1 MYDAVVIGGGPGG
14 YVAAIRGAQL
24 GGKIALVESKRIG
37 GTCLNVGCIPTKA
50 LVHSASTYLKVKD
63 SERYGVRTEGVSLD
77 MDLVM
82 AHKEN
87 TVEQLVSGVER
98 LVKGNNVDV
107 INGRAQILSAGQVEV
122 IMADGAKEVLDTKNI
137 VIATGSSPFNLPFMV
152 GQTISSDEILDLD
165 YVPERLAIIGGGVIG
180 VEFASIFAA
189 FGSEVTIIELLPT
202 ILPNM
207 DKEISQRL
215 SLILKKRGI
224 SINTSTQVSEVRA
237 EGNEKVIIASGKD
250 GAKKE
255 FRADLVLSAV
265 GRIPNFGGLDLASV
279 GVKYTKKGIEVNERM
294 STNVPGIWAIGDV
307 VGRTLLAHGASFEG
321 IVAMENIFG
330 LERTMDYSVVPAC
343 VFSIPECASVGLTEN
358 EAREKGFDV
367 KVSKFPFSA
376 NGKALSMG
384 ETDGLVKIVGDAP
397 TGRILGM
404 HILGAHADDLIHE
417 GALAIKM
424 GLTAKDIAGTI
435 HAHPTLSE
443 AVMEAAHGI
452 SDSPIHL
459 LTGRTR

>member
-1 MYDAVVIGGGPGG
+1 MY
-14 YVAAIRGAQL
+14 
-24 GGKIALVESKRIG
+24 KRQ
-37 GTCLNVGCIPTKA
+37 
-50 LVHSASTYLKVKD
+50 D
-63 SERYGVRTEGVSLD
+63 SERYGVRSEGVSLD

-98 LVKGNNVDV
+98 LVKGNDVDV

-224 SINTSTQVSEVRA
+224 SINTSTQVSEVR
-237 EGNEKVIIASGKD
+237 
-250 GAKKE
+250 
-255 FRADLVLSAV
+255 
-265 GRIPNFGGLDLASV
+265 
-279 GVKYTKKGIEVNERM
+279 
-294 STNVPGIWAIGDV
+294 
-307 VGRTLLAHGASFEG
+307 
-321 IVAMENIFG
+321 
-330 LERTMDYSVVPAC
+330 C
-343 VFSIPECASVGLTEN
+343 V
-358 EAREKGFDV
+358 
-367 KVSKFPFSA
+367 
-376 NGKALSMG
+376 
-384 ETDGLVKIVGDAP
+384 
-397 TGRILGM
+397 
-404 HILGAHADDLIHE
+404 
-417 GALAIKM
+417 
-424 GLTAKDIAGTI
+424 
-435 HAHPTLSE
+435 
-443 AVMEAAHGI
+443 
-452 SDSPIHL
+452 
-459 LTGRTR
+459 